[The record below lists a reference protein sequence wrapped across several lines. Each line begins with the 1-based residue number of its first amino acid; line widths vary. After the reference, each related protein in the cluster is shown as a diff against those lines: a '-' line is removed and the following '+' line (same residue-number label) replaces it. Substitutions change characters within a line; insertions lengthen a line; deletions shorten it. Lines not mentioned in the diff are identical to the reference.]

1 MSSTGAEEGTPPAKA
16 ELLAELGAMKLR
28 ALQKKAEELGVSEDQ
43 LDDAEEKSEV
53 IALILAALAPITKS
67 STKGSFT

>member
-28 ALQKKAEELGVSEDQ
+28 ALQKKAEEIGVGEDQ

-53 IALILAALAPITKS
+53 IALIVQKHDE
-67 STKGSFT
+67 